1 MKNKVKIYNNQNL
14 LDIAIQTTGGLDA
27 LFEIAMDNG
36 ISISEQLVSGVEL
49 KIKQSATNAV
59 VLNYYNR
66 NKILPATAGSEI
78 KETECQN
85 PYVAVG
91 YFESDYVA
99 CEEIA
104 PYVAVGYID
113 NDFLKP

>member
-27 LFEIAMDNG
+27 LFEIAMNNG
-36 ISISEQLVSGVEL
+36 ISVSQQLVPGTEL
-49 KIKQSATNAV
+49 KIKQPATNAV
-59 VLNYYNR
+59 VLNYYER
-66 NKILPATAGSEI
+66 NKILPATAGNKI
-78 KETECQN
+78 KEECQN

-104 PYVAVGYID
+104 PYVELSYID